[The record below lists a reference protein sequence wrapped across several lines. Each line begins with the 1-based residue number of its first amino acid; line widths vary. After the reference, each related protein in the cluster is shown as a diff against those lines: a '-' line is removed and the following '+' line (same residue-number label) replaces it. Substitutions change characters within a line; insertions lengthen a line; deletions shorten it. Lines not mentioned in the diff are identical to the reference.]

1 MGGSTGD
8 LEKLRLKARAFGQK
22 ENWGPDAL
30 EANEEILRQAPD
42 DFGALYRRGLCHEK
56 QDDFPAAR
64 EDFLRA
70 LRLKPGIR
78 YVEEAL
84 GRIEDGWEGAEERA
98 EKAREKRRTEV
109 AKREREAR
117 ARTEKEEAR
126 KRAREAR
133 RRAEEERAEELL
145 RVEAMD
151 DFEEA
156 YRIGVAA
163 SKGAHPD
170 HPLAIA
176 ALRRAW
182 KLDPSRGRIP
192 VLNRLARVYRKD
204 GQLDLA
210 RKVYEWVLARH
221 DNRYSR
227 VGLAAVYEDLE
238 RHGNALEQYETV
250 LSRYPEDSH
259 ALRGMA
265 RTLASLGRTD
275 EAVDA
280 YHRAARAGGDDR
292 ERSAAVAGLEKML
305 QDARRAGDASRAGW
319 IDSVL
324 WRLRDV

>member
-1 MGGSTGD
+1 MEGPTGD
-8 LEKLRLKARAFGQK
+8 LGEMRRRALAFGRADD
-22 ENWGPDAL
+22 WGVDAL
-30 EANEEILRQAPD
+30 QANEEILRHDPD
-42 DFGALYRRGLCHEK
+42 DFQALFRRGLCHER
-56 QDDFPAAR
+56 QDDFPPAR
-64 EDFLRA
+64 EDFIRA
-70 LRLKPGIR
+70 LEIKPGTR

-84 GRIEDGWEGAEERA
+84 GRIESGWEGAEERA
-98 EKAREKRRTEV
+98 KEAREKRRAE
-109 AKREREAR
+109 AARREREALAR
-117 ARTEKEEAR
+117 AERDQER
-126 KRAREAR
+126 RRAREAR
-133 RRAEEERAEELL
+133 RRADEERAEELR
-145 RVEAMD
+145 RVEAID

-156 YRIGVAA
+156 HRIGVAA
-163 SKGAHPD
+163 SKGAIPD

-182 KLDPSRGRIP
+182 KLDPSKERVP
-192 VLNRLARVYRKD
+192 VLNRLAAVYRKD

-210 RKVYEWVLARH
+210 RRAYEWVLDRH

-238 RHGNALEQYETV
+238 RHDDALEQYEAV
-250 LSRYPEDSH
+250 LARYPDDSH

-275 EAVDA
+275 EAIDT

-292 ERSAAVAGLEKML
+292 ERSEAVAGLRKML
-305 QDARRAGDASRAGW
+305 QQARRAGDTGRAEW

>member
-1 MGGSTGD
+1 MEGPTDG
-8 LEKLRLKARAFGQK
+8 LEGARRRALALAHK
-22 ENWGPDAL
+22 NDWGVDAL
-30 EANEEILRQAPD
+30 EANEEILQQTPNDFQA
-42 DFGALYRRGLCHEK
+42 LVRRGQCHER

-70 LRLKPGIR
+70 LEIKPGNG

-84 GRIEDGWEGAEERA
+84 GRIEDGWEGAQERA
-98 EKAREKRRTEV
+98 EKARERRRAQA

-117 ARTEKEEAR
+117 AQAEKEEAR

-133 RRAEEERAEELL
+133 QRAEESRAEELR
-145 RVEAMD
+145 RVEVME

-156 YRIGVAA
+156 YRVGVAA

-170 HPLAIA
+170 PPLAIA

-182 KLDPSRGRIP
+182 KLDPGRERIP
-192 VLNRLARVYRKD
+192 VLNRLAAVYRKD

-210 RKVYEWVLARH
+210 RRTYEWVLERH

-227 VGLAAVYEDLE
+227 VGLAAVYEDLG
-238 RHGNALEQYETV
+238 RHGDALEQYETV
-250 LSRYPEDSH
+250 LERYPEDSH

-275 EAVDA
+275 EAIDA

-292 ERSAAVAGLEKML
+292 ERSEAVAGLRKML
-305 QDARRAGDASRAGW
+305 QEARRAGDTGRAEW

>member
-8 LEKLRLKARAFGQK
+8 LEGLRLRARAFGQK
-22 ENWGPDAL
+22 ENWGLDAL
-30 EANEEILRQAPD
+30 EANEEILRQDPD
-42 DFGALYRRGLCHEK
+42 DFGALYRRGLCREK
-56 QDDFPAAR
+56 QDDFPAAK

-70 LRLKPGIR
+70 LRIKPGTK

-84 GRIEDGWEGAEERA
+84 GRIEDGWAGAEERA

-109 AKREREAR
+109 ARREREAR
-117 ARTEKEEAR
+117 ARAEKDAERE
-126 KRAREAR
+126 RAREAR
-133 RRAEEERAEELL
+133 QRAEEERAEELL

-156 YRIGVAA
+156 YRIGVGA

-182 KLDPSRGRIP
+182 KLDPSRERVP
-192 VLNRLARVYRKD
+192 VLNRLAAVYRKD

-210 RKVYEWVLARH
+210 RRTYEWVLARH

-227 VGLAAVYEDLE
+227 VGLAAVYEDLG
-238 RHGNALEQYETV
+238 RHGDALEQHEAV
-250 LSRYPEDSH
+250 LARYPEDSH

-275 EAVDA
+275 EAIDA

-292 ERSAAVAGLEKML
+292 ERSAAVAGLRKML
-305 QDARRAGDASRAGW
+305 QEARRTGDTGRAEW